1 MKSSSMKQSSLNQAA
16 QPSPLESG
24 SILTQMIQRLPLSDV
39 HFRRICQLIYQRA
52 GIVLADHKREMVYNR
67 LVRRLRLLDIND
79 FGQYLAVLESDP
91 NSAEW
96 QAFVNALTTNLTAF
110 FREAHHFPILAE
122 HARQRPGSYS
132 VWSTA
137 ASTGEE
143 PYSIAMTLSD
153 ALGNRAGSCQ
163 VLASD
168 IDTQVLEKATS
179 GVYRQDE
186 LRSLSAQQMQRYF
199 LRGTGPHQG
208 MVRVRPELA
217 NMIQFQQLNLLAPEW
232 ALPGQFDA
240 IFCRNVMI
248 YFDKETQE
256 RILRRFVPLLKPGG
270 LMFAGHSENF
280 SQISREFYL
289 RGQTVYGLTKER

>member
-1 MKSSSMKQSSLNQAA
+1 MK
-16 QPSPLESG
+16 PSPKSTPPDSG
-24 SILTQMIQRLPLSDV
+24 SILNQMVQRLPLSDV

-67 LVRRLRLLDIND
+67 LVRRLRLLNIND
-79 FGQYLAVLESDP
+79 FGQYLALLETDP

-122 HARQRPGSYS
+122 HARQRPGNYT

-153 ALGNRAGSCQ
+153 TLGHRAGSCQ

-208 MVRVRPELA
+208 LVRVRPELS
-217 NMIQFQQLNLLAPEW
+217 NMLTFQQLNLLAPEW

>member
-1 MKSSSMKQSSLNQAA
+1 MKRSSMKSAPQSLPQ
-16 QPSPLESG
+16 ESG
-24 SILTQMIQRLPLSDV
+24 SILTQMIQRLPLSDI

-52 GIVLADHKREMVYNR
+52 GIVLAEHKREMVYNR
-67 LVRRLRLLDIND
+67 LVRRLRLLNISD
-79 FGQYLAVLESDP
+79 FGQYLALLESDP

-110 FREAHHFPILAE
+110 FREAHHFPLLAE
-122 HARQRPGSYS
+122 HARQRAGGYS

-143 PYSIAMTLSD
+143 PYSIAMTLCD
-153 ALGNRAGSCQ
+153 VLGNRAGACQ
-163 VLASD
+163 ILASD

-186 LRSLSAQQMQRYF
+186 LRSLSTQQMQRYF

-208 MVRVRPELA
+208 MVRVRPELT
-217 NMIQFQQLNLLAPEW
+217 NLVQFQQLNLLAPEW

-289 RGQTVYGLTKER
+289 RGQTFYGLTKER